1 MSEILFAAIAAGDA
15 ARVKSL
21 LQSGTDANARDAS
34 GATALMIAAG
44 SGNLAVVNALLAAKA
59 DVNAVDE
66 RVWSALM
73 KAVYN
78 AELDRGF
85 PDVVQALIDA
95 GANIEAPIAF
105 GVRPLMLAAGYGEA
119 AVVDVL
125 LQAGAD
131 FSAKNDGGR
140 TAMNMVQDKHYV
152 DVINLLHEAEQ
163 MAGEGQGCGTKPKSA
178 SGANVVTF
186 HKPASRH

>member
-1 MSEILFAAIAAGDA
+1 MSEQLFLAVSAGDA
-15 ARVKSL
+15 AQVKAL
-21 LQSGTDANARDAS
+21 LQSGVDANARDVT
-34 GATALMIAAG
+34 GATPLMMAAAV
-44 SGNLAVVNALLAAKA
+44 GNLAVVDVLVAAQA

-66 RVWSALM
+66 RGWNALM

-78 AELDRGF
+78 AEFDRGF
-85 PDVVQALIDA
+85 PEVVQALINA
-95 GANIEAPIAF
+95 GANIEAAIAF

-131 FSAKNDGGR
+131 FRAMNDGGR

-163 MAGEGQGCGTKPKSA
+163 MSGEGQGCGTKPKTA
-178 SGANVVTF
+178 SGANVVKF
-186 HKPASRH
+186 HKPASRQ

>member
-1 MSEILFAAIAAGDA
+1 MSEQLFAAVAAGDVPQ
-15 ARVKSL
+15 VKAL
-21 LQSGTDANARDAS
+21 LQGGTDGNARDAS
-34 GATALMIAAG
+34 GATPLMIAAS
-44 SGNLAVVNALLAAKA
+44 SGNLAVLDALLAAKV
-59 DVNAVDE
+59 DVNVTGE
-66 RVWSALM
+66 HGWSALM

-85 PDVVQALIDA
+85 PEVVQALIDA
-95 GANIEAPIAF
+95 GVNIEAPIAF

-131 FSAKNDGGR
+131 FRARNDGGR

-163 MAGEGQGCGTKPKSA
+163 MAGDGRGCGTKPKTAAGA
-178 SGANVVTF
+178 SVLTF